1 MNASYPHNIER
12 YWINSCLA
20 CQFEHFGVR
29 GGRGGGG
36 GGGGLVVVI
45 VGSDYLPR
53 GMFRSWYI
61 HVPL

>member
-12 YWINSCLA
+12 YWINSCVA
-20 CQFEHFGVR
+20 CQFEQFVVGV
-29 GGRGGGG
+29 GGGG
-36 GGGGLVVVI
+36 VVI